1 MCPLRVWRRYRRPRG
16 IPATGGEA
24 PPVRIGG
31 RRGAIWPA
39 LGPSIAKG
47 VGRRRI
53 VAERGTTGEAFH
65 DREDPRSA
73 DDLQDECP
81 DDAEEDSG
89 GGDGIEGHFG
99 ECDVGGPASEG
110 TEGRMLDRGR
120 QGERVGRLD
129 GQGDST
135 NKEEKRERHR

>member
-1 MCPLRVWRRYRRPRG
+1 VSVAGLATIPSPTRYPRNWWGSTSCTNRRAAWSNLASTR
-16 IPATGGEA
+16 
-24 PPVRIGG
+24 
-31 RRGAIWPA
+31 AIHSE
-39 LGPSIAKG
+39 GS
-47 VGRRRI
+47 RETTDR